1 MSERTHDHHDHHNNA
16 ISTDVFGFW
25 LYILTDCVLFGSLFA
40 TYAVLNHPGAYG
52 PALKPLIDL
61 PYVLAETFF
70 LLGSNLT
77 FGLCMIAMYQKRMDR
92 VNAWLLATLLLGAAF
107 VVMEVNEFKHLI
119 YAGYSWHAS
128 GAASAFFTLVGTHGL
143 HVSVG
148 LLWIAVMMI
157 QVQRFG
163 HNSAVEKRLVMLG
176 IFWNF
181 LDIVWIF
188 VFTAVYL
195 TGAL

>member
-1 MSERTHDHHDHHNNA
+1 MLSQHIEDHHNHA

-40 TYAVLNHPGAYG
+40 TFAVLNHPGSFG

-61 PYVLAETFF
+61 PYVLGETFF

-77 FGLCMIAMYQKRMDR
+77 FGLCMLALYKRRMKH
-92 VNAWLLATLLLGAAF
+92 VNFWLFVTLLLGTAF
-107 VVMEVNEFKHLI
+107 VVMEVREFMHLVHE
-119 YAGYSWHAS
+119 GYSWQES

-148 LLWIAVMMI
+148 LLWILIMMI
-157 QVQRFG
+157 QVMRFG
-163 HNSAVEKRLVMLG
+163 HNGNVEKRFVMLG